1 MSSAESLS
9 AQRGIVSGLIDSLTR
24 SVTRITDHRMSL
36 IGSFNEADS
45 FVDYQTR
52 MVGAAK
58 EIARLA
64 TEMVCTLKII
74 LNEFFQ

>member
-1 MSSAESLS
+1 
-9 AQRGIVSGLIDSLTR
+9 
-24 SVTRITDHRMSL
+24 MSL
-36 IGSFNEADS
+36 IGSFNETDS

-64 TEMVCTLKII
+64 TEMVNII
-74 LNEFFQ
+74 TSHSRLSGLYRYI